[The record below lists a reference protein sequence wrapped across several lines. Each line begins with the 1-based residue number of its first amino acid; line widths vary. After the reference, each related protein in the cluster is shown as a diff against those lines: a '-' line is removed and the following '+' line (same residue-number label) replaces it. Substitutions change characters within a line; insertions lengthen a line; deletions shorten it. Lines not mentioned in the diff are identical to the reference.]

1 MEHERKKDTV
11 TVRITGELDHCSAQ
25 AVRRELDALIAEP
38 GVKRLVLDMADM
50 TFMDSSGIGVI
61 LGRYRELRE
70 RGGSVAVKN
79 LNPQVEKVFTLSGMR
94 QVIQTL

>member
-1 MEHERKKDTV
+1 MEHEREKDTV
-11 TVRITGELDHCSAQ
+11 TVYVTGELDHCSASS
-25 AVRRELDALIAEP
+25 VRRQLDAVIAAP
-38 GVKRLVLDMADM
+38 GVKRLVLDLKDM

-79 LNPQVEKVFTLSGMR
+79 MNPQVEKVFTLSGMK
-94 QVIQTL
+94 QVIQII

>member
-61 LGRYRELRE
+61 LGRYRALRE